1 MADVNRSCSECGS
14 SPAQLVCRCTYP
26 ATFLCTVCLGPHYAK
41 SPDAIHLPMPISP
54 NDLEDTA
61 GQVGHQNGRLQD
73 SKRSMLDYS
82 YLILKDIET
91 YAVNRCN
98 EIDEIM
104 TRFQI
109 QSSQLKD
116 QIMVQKG
123 NEEEKVRKF
132 VQEFADTENYDYL
145 IKYKT
150 VQENAK
156 ILQLQLL
163 EPNHIQQN

>member
-1 MADVNRSCSECGS
+1 
-14 SPAQLVCRCTYP
+14 
-26 ATFLCTVCLGPHYAK
+26 
-41 SPDAIHLPMPISP
+41 MPISP

-104 TRFQI
+104 TRF
-109 QSSQLKD
+109 
-116 QIMVQKG
+116 
-123 NEEEKVRKF
+123 
-132 VQEFADTENYDYL
+132 
-145 IKYKT
+145 
-150 VQENAK
+150 
-156 ILQLQLL
+156 
-163 EPNHIQQN
+163 